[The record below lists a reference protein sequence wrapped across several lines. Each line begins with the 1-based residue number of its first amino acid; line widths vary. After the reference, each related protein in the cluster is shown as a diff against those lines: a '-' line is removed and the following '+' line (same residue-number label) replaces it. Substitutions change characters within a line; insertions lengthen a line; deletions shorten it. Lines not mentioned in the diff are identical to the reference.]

1 MADAPQNSVTRD
13 DLRDA
18 LAHSAP
24 RRRPT
29 GLLSARRDEPRG
41 VDEPRAEHEPRG
53 VGEPRHAGER
63 AAEPA
68 WDWDAAPSTAD
79 RLELEELREVTAEQ
93 RRHIDDLVTAQE
105 VAAETERELRGALA
119 ELAGAGP
126 LRRRAVAARLRERGL

>member
-29 GLLSARRDEPRG
+29 GLLSEPSERFAPSEPRVASQPRDEP
-41 VDEPRAEHEPRG
+41 VTS
-53 VGEPRHAGER
+53 
-63 AAEPA
+63 EPA

-93 RRHIDDLVTAQE
+93 RRHIDELVTAQS
-105 VAAETERELRGALA
+105 VAADTERELRDALA
-119 ELAGAGP
+119 ELAGAGVM
-126 LRRRAVAARLRERGL
+126 RRRAIVAGLRQRGLL

>member
-29 GLLSARRDEPRG
+29 GLLSEPHEAR
-41 VDEPRAEHEPRG
+41 HEPFVERHERPA
-53 VGEPRHAGER
+53 EPPSS
-63 AAEPA
+63 EPA

-93 RRHIDDLVTAQE
+93 RRHIDELVTAQST
-105 VAAETERELRGALA
+105 AADIEHELRAALT
-119 ELAGAGP
+119 ELAGAGVMRRRTVVAD
-126 LRRRAVAARLRERGL
+126 LRRRGLV